1 MNILGIDPGT
11 TTVGFAIISDNSGK
25 PEILDFWIIETPPK
39 DELKLKLRDI
49 WKDMKELITEYR
61 PEIITI
67 EKLFFQNNLKT
78 GIDVAHA
85 RWVMM
90 YESILAWAHI
100 LEYTPLEVKSAIT
113 WYGKADKKQLQKAI
127 QILFKLESLPKPDD
141 AADAIWLAYMGY
153 LNKNFINLI

>member
-11 TTVGFAIISDNSGK
+11 TTVGFAIISDDLGK
-25 PEILDFWIIETPPK
+25 AEIINFWVIETPPK

-49 WKDMKELITEYR
+49 WKDMQELIKQYK
-61 PEIITI
+61 PEIISI

-85 RWVMM
+85 RWVIM
-90 YESILAWAHI
+90 YEAIQSWMHVF
-100 LEYTPLEVKSAIT
+100 EYTPLEVKSAIT

-127 QILFKLESLPKPDD
+127 QILFHLDSLPKPDD

-153 LNKNFINLI
+153 LNKNSLSF